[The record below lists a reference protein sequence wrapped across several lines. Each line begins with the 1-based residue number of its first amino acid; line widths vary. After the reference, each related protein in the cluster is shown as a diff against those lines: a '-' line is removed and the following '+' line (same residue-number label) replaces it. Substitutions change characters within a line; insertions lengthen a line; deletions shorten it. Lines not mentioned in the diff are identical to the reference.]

1 MNKKLQNI
9 KAIKQ
14 MLEGNHKFQTKK
26 TTGFSDAKA
35 KAEKSKKRAVGD
47 IWEEIDP
54 ISGTVTIVEQRE
66 GFRIRKSK
74 NSEVM
79 QEVRDYIRS
88 FPNCQKETCTCVK
101 PHPLDEKMRKLNGM
115 CFDCTI
121 EFEHE
126 LKKQGKFDEY
136 ARDKMRKNALAWLA
150 QAEQEVELL
159 KQIYTQ
165 ASTAVINA
173 DGMTEKIDAQMT
185 PEEFAEKVEKSFAEY
200 KENFLKKLNG
210 EINEDDTTEDKE

>member
-1 MNKKLQNI
+1 MSKKLQNI
-9 KAIKQ
+9 KAIQQ
-14 MLEGNHKFQTKK
+14 MLDGNHKFQSKK
-26 TTGFSDAKA
+26 TTGFSDAKSQ
-35 KAEKSKKRAVGD
+35 AEKSKKREVGEV
-47 IWEEIDP
+47 WEEIDP
-54 ISGTVTIVEQRE
+54 ITGTVTIIEQRE
-66 GFRIRKSK
+66 GFRIRRSK

-88 FPNCQKETCTCVK
+88 FPNCQKDSCTCVK
-101 PHPLDEKMRKLNGM
+101 PNHLDEKMRKANGM

-150 QAEQEVELL
+150 QAEQEVEML
-159 KQIYTQ
+159 KDIYTQ
-165 ASTAVINA
+165 AQTAVVNS
-173 DGMTEKIDAQMT
+173 DGMTEKIDAHMT

-210 EINEDDTTEDKE
+210 ETDETDTIEDKA